1 MCIMLKELNDK
12 SMNVSLLAI
21 LMTLTLLVQIWMD
34 TPERFTWF

>member
-34 TPERFTWF
+34 SRKVYWF